1 MLVMLLKLE
10 MISLV
15 EIGIAILVRGV
26 TTSYKKTDS
35 LTKKETIMN
44 KITLCA
50 ILLSAV
56 CSSCGS
62 DGPKSRYID
71 DGRTSQDM
79 LQDISNASQGDGWL
93 YKYDTEVFYL
103 DDGEWKSYGQVSVYK
118 NLEDDR
124 DRFWVAFG
132 RMKFATEEADKGGY
146 SYKVEYGGVWY
157 YF

>member
-1 MLVMLLKLE
+1 MQEVLSEPGSVHVL
-10 MISLV
+10 
-15 EIGIAILVRGV
+15 GIAILVWSITAFLRNRK
-26 TTSYKKTDS
+26 SN
-35 LTKKETIMN
+35 KKETIMN

-71 DGRTSQDM
+71 DGRTPSEK
-79 LQDISNASQGDGWL
+79 LQDISNASHGWL

-124 DRFWVAFG
+124 ERYWVAFG

>member
-1 MLVMLLKLE
+1 M
-10 MISLV
+10 
-15 EIGIAILVRGV
+15 
-26 TTSYKKTDS
+26 
-35 LTKKETIMN
+35 
-44 KITLCA
+44 LCA

-79 LQDISNASQGDGWL
+79 LQDISNASQGDRWL

-124 DRFWVAFG
+124 ERYWVAFG
-132 RMKFATEEADKGGY
+132 RMKFPTEEAYKGG
-146 SYKVEYGGVWY
+146 
-157 YF
+157 

>member
-1 MLVMLLKLE
+1 
-10 MISLV
+10 
-15 EIGIAILVRGV
+15 
-26 TTSYKKTDS
+26 
-35 LTKKETIMN
+35 MN

-79 LQDISNASQGDGWL
+79 LQDISNAGQGDGWL

-124 DRFWVAFG
+124 ERYWVAFG